1 MQMSEEEIVI
11 DYKQAK
17 NKKAQVEILAD
28 LNACSKEQIIEILKR
43 NGISSKELPRERKKA
58 VAEPEQKEVKQE
70 AVKEK
75 EDKPMVNTEESPFDP
90 LQFILDSIVSESIIL
105 QGEILKKEKA
115 LEKLTVAIG
124 AIKEAHEIL
133 EGEKKQDE
141 EVI

>member
-1 MQMSEEEIVI
+1 MQMSEEEIGLN
-11 DYKQAK
+11 YRLAK
-17 NKKAQVEILAD
+17 NKKEQIEILAD
-28 LNACSKEQIIEILKR
+28 LNLCSKEDIIEILKR
-43 NGISSKELPRERKKA
+43 DGVSGKELPRKRKKA
-58 VAEPEQKEVKQE
+58 VADPEQKKV
-70 AVKEK
+70 VKEE

-105 QGEILKKEKA
+105 QGEILQKEKA